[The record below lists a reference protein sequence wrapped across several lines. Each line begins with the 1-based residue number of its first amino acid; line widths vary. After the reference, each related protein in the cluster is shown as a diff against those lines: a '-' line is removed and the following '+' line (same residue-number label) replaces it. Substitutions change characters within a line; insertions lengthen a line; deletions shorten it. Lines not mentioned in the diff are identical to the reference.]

1 MKKILTTV
9 AAVAAILSAAS
20 CEDFF
25 GTGEKAKP
33 GSSATLTTL
42 RWSFSGAGL
51 TKSTYSIPDTNDFV
65 LSITGPGGTSLY
77 SGPYGASPEIL
88 PVNPGTYSLK
98 VVSTDVSL
106 PAFDTPVYG
115 DEEIVIVKEGEDVA
129 VRFECSLIN
138 SGIHLRIAS
147 DFAAAYPGGQ
157 LYVSGDGGSLPY
169 GFREDRTAFF
179 NPGTVALELLAD
191 GVRETVFSRALFAG
205 EILSLKVSAGSQSS
219 GGGGSGQT
227 SPGKSSSIQL
237 DTSAVYLDDECVI
250 GEVSAEAG
258 SSIEKAMGL
267 AEAKASVGRTGVW
280 VRGFIVGGDLSSGS
294 SMKTEPPFSKD
305 THFAIASRSS
315 TTDKASCMAVE
326 LKKGS
331 IRDALNLVSNPSLLH
346 RDIYLKGD
354 IVESYFNIPGIKNV
368 TEYYLKE

>member
-1 MKKILTTV
+1 MKKIFVTF

-25 GTGEKAKP
+25 GTGKKVEP
-33 GSSATLTTL
+33 GSTAPLTTL
-42 RWSFSGAGL
+42 RWSFSGL
-51 TKSTYSIPDTNDFV
+51 TKSTYSVPDTNDFV

-77 SGPYGASPEIL
+77 NGPYGASPEIL
-88 PVNPGTYSLK
+88 PVSPGTYTLK
-98 VVSTDVSL
+98 VVSTDASL

-129 VRFECSLIN
+129 VSFDCALIN
-138 SGIHLRIAS
+138 SGIHLRIAP
-147 DFAAAYPGGQ
+147 DFAAAYQGSQ

-169 GFREDRTAFF
+169 GFREERTAFF
-179 NPGTVALELLAD
+179 NPGTVNLELLSD
-191 GVRETVFSRALFAG
+191 GVRKSVFSRALYAG

-219 GGGGSGQT
+219 GGGSQS

-237 DTSAVYLDDECVI
+237 DTSAVYLDDECVV

-258 SSIEKAMGL
+258 SNIENAMGL

-305 THFAIASRSS
+305 THLAIASRSS

-331 IRDALNLVSNPSLLH
+331 VRDALNLVSNPSLLH
-346 RDIYLKGD
+346 RDIFVKGD
-354 IVESYFNIPGIKNV
+354 IVESYFSIPGIKNV
-368 TEYYLKE
+368 SEYYLKE

>member
-1 MKKILTTV
+1 MKKILAII
-9 AAVAAILSAAS
+9 AAAAAILAAPS

-25 GTGEKAKP
+25 GTGKKSDSGRLAP
-33 GSSATLTTL
+33 LTSL

-51 TKSTYSIPDTNDFV
+51 TRATYSIPDTNDFV
-65 LSITGPGGTSLY
+65 LTIKGPGDNTLY
-77 SGPYGASPEIL
+77 NGPYGASPEIL

-98 VVSTDVSL
+98 VVSTDAGL

-115 DEEIVIVKEGEDVA
+115 DEEIVLVKEGEDVA
-129 VRFECSLIN
+129 VRFGCNLIN
-138 SGIHLRIAS
+138 SGLQLRIAPE
-147 DFAAAYPGGQ
+147 FPTAYPGSQ
-157 LYVSGDGGSLPY
+157 LFVSVDGGSLPY
-169 GFREDRTAFF
+169 GFREERTAFF
-179 NPGTVALELLAD
+179 NPGTVSLELATGD
-191 GVRETVFSRALFAG
+191 KRETVFSRALYAG

-219 GGGGSGQT
+219 GGDGGSQT

-237 DTSAVYLDDECVI
+237 DTAAVYLDDECII

-294 SMKTEPPFSKD
+294 SMKTEAPFSKD
-305 THFAIASRSS
+305 THLAIASRSS
-315 TTDKASCMAVE
+315 TTDKAACMAVE

-331 IRDALNLVSNPSLLH
+331 VRDALNLVSNPSLLH
-346 RDIYLKGD
+346 RDIFVRGD
-354 IVESYFNIPGIKNV
+354 IVESYFSIPGIKNV
-368 TEYYLKE
+368 TEYSLKE

>member
-1 MKKILTTV
+1 MKKITAIL
-9 AAVAAILSAAS
+9 AAAAILAVPS

-25 GTGEKAKP
+25 GTGKKSEKGNGAP
-33 GSSATLTTL
+33 LTSL

-51 TKSTYSIPDTNDFV
+51 TRATYDIPDTNDFV
-65 LSITGPGGTSLY
+65 LSITGPGGSILY
-77 SGPYGASPEIL
+77 NGPYGASPEIL
-88 PVNPGTYSLK
+88 PVSPGTYTLK
-98 VVSTDVSL
+98 VVSTDASL

-129 VRFECSLIN
+129 VRFDCSLIN
-138 SGIHLRIAS
+138 SGIRLRVTP
-147 DFAAAYPGGQ
+147 DFTAAYPGGQ
-157 LYVSGDGGSLPY
+157 LFVSGDGGSLPY
-169 GFREDRTAFF
+169 GFREERTAFF
-179 NPGTVALELLAD
+179 NPGIVSLELAMGD
-191 GVRETVFSRALFAG
+191 KRETVFSRALYAG

-219 GGGGSGQT
+219 SGDSQS

-331 IRDALNLVSNPSLLH
+331 IRDALNLVSNPSLLR
-346 RDIYLKGD
+346 RDIFIKGD
-354 IVESYFNIPGIKNV
+354 IVESYFSIPGIKNV
-368 TEYYLKE
+368 TEYSLKE

>member
-1 MKKILTTV
+1 MKKIFATL
-9 AAVAAILSAAS
+9 AAAAAILAAPS

-25 GTGEKAKP
+25 GTEKKSDSGRLAP
-33 GSSATLTTL
+33 LTSL

-51 TKSTYSIPDTNDFV
+51 TRATYSIPDTNDFV
-65 LSITGPGGTSLY
+65 LSITGPEGASLY
-77 SGPYGASPEIL
+77 NGPYGASPEIL
-88 PVNPGTYSLK
+88 PVSPGTYTLK
-98 VVSTDVSL
+98 VVSTDASL

-129 VRFECSLIN
+129 VSFDCTMIN
-138 SGIHLRIAS
+138 SGIHLRIAP
-147 DFAAAYPGGQ
+147 DFAVAYPGGQ
-157 LYVSGDGGSLPY
+157 LHVSGDGGSLLY
-169 GFREDRTAFF
+169 GFRENRTAFF
-179 NPGTVALELLAD
+179 NPGTVSLELAASEN
-191 GVRETVFSRALFAG
+191 RETVFSRALYAG

-219 GGGGSGQT
+219 GGSQT

-250 GEVSAEAG
+250 GEVSADAG

-267 AEAKASVGRTGVW
+267 AEAKASVGRSGVW

-305 THFAIASRSS
+305 THLAIASRSS

-331 IRDALNLVSNPSLLH
+331 IRDALNLVSNPSLLYS
-346 RDIYLKGD
+346 DIYIKGD
-354 IVESYFNIPGIKNV
+354 IVESYFGIPGIKNV
-368 TEYYLKE
+368 SEYYLKE